1 MKASTKNFLLNLY
14 FSFQCITVILTILAL
29 FYAIFVYV
37 ITLMLMYADIQTSSL
52 NGKAVIIFLI
62 MTLGLLFLLFS
73 AVITPTSAIATI
85 NKIRQR
91 PLNKLQ
97 KFSYTIFP
105 IIVIPIYICIILLI
119 LQSILMLIYLLKNP
133 YISRQSYRRIVFV
146 FLHLRL

>member
-14 FSFQCITVILTILAL
+14 FSFQCITALLTILAL
-29 FYAIFVYV
+29 FYGIFAYV

-52 NGKAVIIFLI
+52 DGKAVIIFLI

-119 LQSILMLIYLLKNP
+119 L
-133 YISRQSYRRIVFV
+133 
-146 FLHLRL
+146 

>member
-1 MKASTKNFLLNLY
+1 MKDSTKIFLLNLY
-14 FSFQCITVILTILAL
+14 FSFQCITALLTILAL
-29 FYAIFVYV
+29 FYGIFAYV

-52 NGKAVIIFLI
+52 DGKAVIIFFI

-105 IIVIPIYICIILLI
+105 IIVIPIYICIILL
-119 LQSILMLIYLLKNP
+119 
-133 YISRQSYRRIVFV
+133 
-146 FLHLRL
+146 FL

>member
-1 MKASTKNFLLNLY
+1 MKNSTKNFLLNLY
-14 FSFQCITVILTILAL
+14 FSFQCITALLMILAL
-29 FYAIFVYV
+29 FYGIFAYV

-52 NGKAVIIFLI
+52 DGKAVIIFFI

-119 LQSILMLIYLLKNP
+119 L
-133 YISRQSYRRIVFV
+133 
-146 FLHLRL
+146 

>member
-14 FSFQCITVILTILAL
+14 FSFQCITALLTILAL
-29 FYAIFVYV
+29 FYGIFAYV

-52 NGKAVIIFLI
+52 DGKAVIIFLI

-105 IIVIPIYICIILLI
+105 IIVIPIYICIILL
-119 LQSILMLIYLLKNP
+119 
-133 YISRQSYRRIVFV
+133 
-146 FLHLRL
+146 FL

>member
-1 MKASTKNFLLNLY
+1 MKDSTKIFLLNLY
-14 FSFQCITVILTILAL
+14 FSFQCITALLTILAL
-29 FYAIFVYV
+29 FYGIFAYV

-52 NGKAVIIFLI
+52 DGKAVIIFFI

-85 NKIRQR
+85 NNIRQN

-97 KFSYTIFP
+97 KFSYTVFP

-119 LQSILMLIYLLKNP
+119 L
-133 YISRQSYRRIVFV
+133 
-146 FLHLRL
+146 

>member
-1 MKASTKNFLLNLY
+1 MKDSTKIFLLNLY
-14 FSFQCITVILTILAL
+14 FSFQCITALLTILAL
-29 FYAIFVYV
+29 FYGIFAYV

-52 NGKAVIIFLI
+52 DGKAVIIFFI

-119 LQSILMLIYLLKNP
+119 L
-133 YISRQSYRRIVFV
+133 
-146 FLHLRL
+146 

>member
-14 FSFQCITVILTILAL
+14 FSFQCITALLTILAL
-29 FYAIFVYV
+29 FYGIFAYV

-119 LQSILMLIYLLKNP
+119 L
-133 YISRQSYRRIVFV
+133 
-146 FLHLRL
+146 

>member
-1 MKASTKNFLLNLY
+1 MKNSTKNFLLNLY
-14 FSFQCITVILTILAL
+14 FSFQCITALLTILAL
-29 FYAIFVYV
+29 FYGIFAYV
-37 ITLMLMYADIQTSSL
+37 ITLMLMYADIQTASL
-52 NGKAVIIFLI
+52 DGKAVIIFFI

-85 NKIRQR
+85 NNIRQN

-119 LQSILMLIYLLKNP
+119 L
-133 YISRQSYRRIVFV
+133 
-146 FLHLRL
+146 

>member
-1 MKASTKNFLLNLY
+1 MKDSTKIFLLNLY
-14 FSFQCITVILTILAL
+14 FSFQCITALLTILAL
-29 FYAIFVYV
+29 FYGIFAYV

-52 NGKAVIIFLI
+52 DGKAVIIFFI

-85 NKIRQR
+85 NNIRQN

-119 LQSILMLIYLLKNP
+119 L
-133 YISRQSYRRIVFV
+133 
-146 FLHLRL
+146 

>member
-52 NGKAVIIFLI
+52 NGKAVIIFFI

-119 LQSILMLIYLLKNP
+119 L
-133 YISRQSYRRIVFV
+133 
-146 FLHLRL
+146 

>member
-14 FSFQCITVILTILAL
+14 FIFQCITALLTILAL
-29 FYAIFVYV
+29 FYAIFAYV

-52 NGKAVIIFLI
+52 DGKAVIIFFI
-62 MTLGLLFLLFS
+62 MALGLLFLLFS

-85 NKIRQR
+85 NNIRQN

-119 LQSILMLIYLLKNP
+119 L
-133 YISRQSYRRIVFV
+133 
-146 FLHLRL
+146 

>member
-52 NGKAVIIFLI
+52 NGKAV
-62 MTLGLLFLLFS
+62 LGLLFLLFS

-119 LQSILMLIYLLKNP
+119 L
-133 YISRQSYRRIVFV
+133 
-146 FLHLRL
+146 

>member
-1 MKASTKNFLLNLY
+1 MKDSTKIFLLNLY
-14 FSFQCITVILTILAL
+14 FSFQCITALLTILAL
-29 FYAIFVYV
+29 FYGIFAYV

-52 NGKAVIIFLI
+52 NGKAVIIFFI

-85 NKIRQR
+85 NNIRQN

-97 KFSYTIFP
+97 KFSYTVFP

-119 LQSILMLIYLLKNP
+119 L
-133 YISRQSYRRIVFV
+133 
-146 FLHLRL
+146 

>member
-14 FSFQCITVILTILAL
+14 FSFQCITALFTILAL
-29 FYAIFVYV
+29 FYGIFAYV
-37 ITLMLMYADIQTSSL
+37 IALMLMYADIQTSSL
-52 NGKAVIIFLI
+52 DGKAVIIFLI

-105 IIVIPIYICIILLI
+105 IIVIPIYICIILL
-119 LQSILMLIYLLKNP
+119 
-133 YISRQSYRRIVFV
+133 
-146 FLHLRL
+146 FL

>member
-1 MKASTKNFLLNLY
+1 MKDSTKIFLLNLY
-14 FSFQCITVILTILAL
+14 FSFQCITALLTILAL
-29 FYAIFVYV
+29 FYGIFAYV

-119 LQSILMLIYLLKNP
+119 L
-133 YISRQSYRRIVFV
+133 
-146 FLHLRL
+146 